1 MPLETYVSP
10 HELSNPTSQLNMAQ
24 QRGEPI
30 AIVGSA
36 CRFAGGIASPS
47 QLWEA
52 LRAPRDLCREIPG
65 DRFNAASFYHPDGSY
80 HGRTNV
86 KHAYMLEEGLGAFD
100 AEFFG
105 VKPVEAQAI
114 DPQQRFLLEVAYE
127 ALENAGLPLD
137 RLKGSD
143 TGVFVGAMSYD
154 FGAMVL
160 RDLSD
165 LPVYTATGTGASILS
180 NRLSYFFDWHGPSVT
195 LDTACSSS
203 LVAVHL
209 AVQAL
214 RAGDSR
220 TALACGSN
228 LILGPENF
236 IIESKLKMLSPS
248 GRGRMWDHNADGY
261 ARGEG
266 VGVLVLKTLRD
277 ALEDGDS
284 IECVIRET
292 ALNQDGASDRAGITM
307 PHAPSQEALIRA
319 TYTKAGLDLSK
330 PGDGPQFFEAH
341 GTGTP
346 AGDPVEAEAIYK
358 AISQHRERIDGLGS
372 PLYVGS
378 IKTVLGHTE
387 GTAGVAALMKASQAL
402 RHGIVP
408 PNLLFEKVSS
418 RVVPFYKAVEIPT
431 VAKPWPQLN
440 EHGGTR
446 RASVNSFGFGGAN
459 AHAILE
465 SYENASTAGA
475 GDSPVPT
482 FAPYVFSA
490 FSEKSLR
497 ESLST
502 YSSFLKGG
510 GSGVSARDLSWTLHQ
525 RRSILPYRAAF
536 PASSVQDLTANIT
549 TRLSEDSACV
559 KALSARKTGRILG
572 IFTGQG
578 AQYPRMGA
586 DLIEHSAAAMEIIE
600 KLEKSLE
607 ELLDPPNWSLKG
619 ELLAEATCSRVHQAS
634 IAQPLCTA
642 LQILMVDL
650 LQLAGIE
657 FHTVVGHS
665 SGEIGAAYAA

>member
-1 MPLETYVSP
+1 MG
-10 HELSNPTSQLNMAQ
+10 Q

-30 AIVGSA
+30 AIIGSA

-47 QLWEA
+47 QLWEV

-86 KHAYMLEEGLGAFD
+86 KHAYMLEGELGTFD

-105 VKPVEAQAI
+105 IKPVEAQAI

-143 TGVFVGAMSYD
+143 TGTFVGAMSYD

-165 LPVYTATGTGASILS
+165 LPVYAATGTGASLLS

-214 RAGDSR
+214 RAGESR
-220 TALACGSN
+220 TVLACGSN

-248 GRGRMWDHNADGY
+248 GRSRMWDQNADGY

-266 VGVLVLKTLRD
+266 VGVLVLKTLRN
-277 ALEDGDS
+277 ALEDGDA

-292 ALNQDGASDRAGITM
+292 AVNQDGASDHAGITM

-319 TYTKAGLDLSK
+319 TYTRAGLDLRNPK
-330 PGDGPQFFEAH
+330 DGPQFFEAH

-346 AGDPVEAEAIYK
+346 AGDPIEAEAMYK
-358 AISQHRERIDGLGS
+358 AISQHREIRGDITS

-387 GTAGVAALMKASQAL
+387 GTAGVAALMKTSQAL
-402 RHGIVP
+402 KHGVVP

-418 RVVPFYKAVEIPT
+418 RVAPFYKAVEIPT

-440 EHGGTR
+440 EGDGVR

-465 SYENASTAGA
+465 SYESASMVGPR
-475 GDSPVPT
+475 DSTVPT

-490 FSEKSLR
+490 LSEKSLR
-497 ESLST
+497 ASLSA
-502 YSSFLKGG
+502 YSSFLN
-510 GSGVSARDLSWTLHQ
+510 GSGSEVSTRDLSWTLHQ
-525 RRSILPYRAAF
+525 RRSILPRRAAF
-536 PASSVQDLTANIT
+536 PASSAQDLSANIT
-549 TRLSEDSACV
+549 RRLAESTTCV
-559 KALSARKTGRILG
+559 KALSAQKTGRILG

-586 DLIEHSAAAMEIIE
+586 ELVEHSAAAMEIIE
-600 KLEKSLE
+600 RLEKSLKH
-607 ELLDPPNWSLKG
+607 LPDPPDWSLKE
-619 ELLAEATCSRVHQAS
+619 ELLAEQTCSRVHQAAV
-634 IAQPLCTA
+634 AQPLCTA
-642 LQILMVDL
+642 VQILLVDL
-650 LQLAGIE
+650 LRLAGIE
-657 FHTVVGHS
+657 FHHVVGHS